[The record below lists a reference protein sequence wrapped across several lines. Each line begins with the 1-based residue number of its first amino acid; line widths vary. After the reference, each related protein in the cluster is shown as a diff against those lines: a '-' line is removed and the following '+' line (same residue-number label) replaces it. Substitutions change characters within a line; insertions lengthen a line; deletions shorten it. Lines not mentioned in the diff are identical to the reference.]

1 MAEAF
6 LKQDVLE
13 CIWRYNNHDG
23 GGGAGSV
30 KIAVTTCQR
39 CNVLRH
45 HITSSCRSL
54 VTKHALV
61 FLRFLSLFDTFSG
74 SFFKSG
80 QGQ

>member
-30 KIAVTTCQR
+30 Q
-39 CNVLRH
+39 
-45 HITSSCRSL
+45 ITSSCWSRVTTRALGSL
-54 VTKHALV
+54 EV
-61 FLRFLSLFDTFSG
+61 FDTFSG
-74 SFFKSG
+74 SVQKGPKRVGEEVF
-80 QGQ
+80 